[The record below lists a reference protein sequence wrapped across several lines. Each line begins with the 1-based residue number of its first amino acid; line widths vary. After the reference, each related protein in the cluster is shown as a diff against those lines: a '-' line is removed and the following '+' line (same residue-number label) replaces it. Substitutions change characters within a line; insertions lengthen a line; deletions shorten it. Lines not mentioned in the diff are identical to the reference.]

1 MGWRELE
8 KNAAKELCEV
18 TGNKKLRVKNI
29 IRWSTDYRV
38 RFMPI
43 LSLPDYSLAFLP
55 KLKLYIVY
63 KV

>member
-29 IRWSTDYRV
+29 VRWSTDYRSAAKEGETGV
-38 RFMPI
+38 
-43 LSLPDYSLAFLP
+43 YLP
-55 KLKLYIVY
+55 KLKLFIVY
-63 KV
+63 KA